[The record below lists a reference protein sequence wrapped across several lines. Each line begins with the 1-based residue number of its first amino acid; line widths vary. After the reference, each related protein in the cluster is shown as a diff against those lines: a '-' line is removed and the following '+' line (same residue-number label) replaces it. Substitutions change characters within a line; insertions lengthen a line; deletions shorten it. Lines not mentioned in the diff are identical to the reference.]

1 MKNRITCIVHE
12 NSFDLRLDKS
22 KINPEFISG
31 QKSKIRLLI
40 VFVILMMNKT
50 FVMGQYQYLYRE
62 YSVNASCNMSGLSYQ
77 LSSNSLSSG
86 LGIDIGGGYSFFFSK
101 QMAFH
106 FGGSL
111 RKYNAR
117 ANLNNEQI
125 VALGLIDS
133 EGDVFNLHTTLLGYR
148 ETQKI
153 LILNVP
159 LMILYHKN
167 STRATLSDDGLYL
180 MGGVKLGLP
189 VMRKYQTTN
198 FTLTNEGFYPKMGDW
213 ARTQEFAGYGTFN
226 NYSSNGDFNLGISVM
241 LAFEAGKTW
250 RLNKNVSIYAGGFL
264 DISLNNVVRNQM
276 PFVNYTNSHPVV
288 FTTNSA
294 MMVSDKVRMVS
305 TGVKAHLA
313 FEKIN
318 YKKKGRKL

>member
-1 MKNRITCIVHE
+1 MLVKNNMTLCWCPVGTQYAWTKMI
-12 NSFDLRLDKS
+12 
-22 KINPEFISG
+22 
-31 QKSKIRLLI
+31 LLFF
-40 VFVILMMNKT
+40 VFMMTKT
-50 FVMGQYQYLYRE
+50 FVFGQYQYLYRE

-77 LSSNSLSSG
+77 LSSNSFSSG

-101 QMAFH
+101 QLAFH

-111 RKYNAR
+111 RKYNSK
-117 ANLNNEQI
+117 ANLNNEEI

-133 EGDVFNLHTTLLGYR
+133 EGDVFNLHTTLLEYK

-159 LMILYHKN
+159 LMLLYHKN
-167 STRATLSDDGLYL
+167 NTRANLSEDGLYI

-189 VMRKYQTTN
+189 VMRKFQSN
-198 FTLTNEGFYPKMGDW
+198 NSTLTNEGFYPKMGDW
-213 ARTQEFAGYGTFN
+213 ARTQEFAGYGTFQGIN
-226 NYSSNGDFNLGISVM
+226 AEGNMDLCISVT
-241 LAFEAGKTW
+241 LALEAGKTW
-250 RLNKNVSIYAGGFL
+250 RMNKNVSIYAGAFL
-264 DISLNNVVRNQM
+264 DFSLNNLVRNNQQ

-294 MMVSDKVRMVS
+294 MMMSDNVRMMS
-305 TGVKAHLA
+305 AGVKAHLA
-313 FEKIN
+313 FERIN

>member
-1 MKNRITCIVHE
+1 MNCNRQIRKLLVV
-12 NSFDLRLDKS
+12 F
-22 KINPEFISG
+22 FI
-31 QKSKIRLLI
+31 
-40 VFVILMMNKT
+40 FMMNSV

-62 YSVNASCNMSGLSYQ
+62 YSVNASCNLSGLSYQ
-77 LSSNSLSSG
+77 LSSSSFSSG

-101 QMAFH
+101 NMAFH

-117 ANLNNEQI
+117 ANLDNEQI

-133 EGDVFNLHTTLLGYR
+133 EGDVFNLHTTLLDYT
-148 ETQKI
+148 ETQKV
-153 LILNVP
+153 LLLNVP

-167 STRATLSDDGLYL
+167 STRATLAENGLYL

-189 VMRKYQTTN
+189 VMRKYQSN
-198 FTLTNEGFYPKMGDW
+198 NCSLTNEGYYPKMGDW

-226 NYSSNGDFNLGISVM
+226 NISNDGYFDLGVSVM
-241 LAFEAGKTW
+241 LALEAGKTW
-250 RLNKNVSIYAGGFL
+250 RMNKNVSIYAGAFL
-264 DISLNNVVRNQM
+264 DFSLNKVVRNNNPQ
-276 PFVNYTNSHPVV
+276 PFVNYINSHPVV

-294 MMVSDKVRMVS
+294 MMMSDNVRMLS
-305 TGVKAHLA
+305 AGVKAHVA
-313 FEKIN
+313 FEKLN